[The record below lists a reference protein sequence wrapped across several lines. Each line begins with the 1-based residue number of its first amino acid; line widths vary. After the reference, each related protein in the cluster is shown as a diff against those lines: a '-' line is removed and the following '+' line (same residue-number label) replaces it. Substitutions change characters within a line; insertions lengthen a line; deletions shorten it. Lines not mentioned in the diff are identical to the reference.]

1 LSQVGG
7 SAGRRVGA
15 SSFWT
20 KVGRALLLHCPRCG
34 GGGIL
39 MSWFALR
46 DRCPTCGLTFT
57 RGEPSDYWLG
67 AYAIN
72 LVLAE
77 GLAAVIAL
85 AVLRVIWP
93 AYMPAQI
100 TGMVLAVALP
110 ILMFPW
116 SRTLW
121 LAWDLSFRPREEG
134 D

>member
-1 LSQVGG
+1 VL
-7 SAGRRVGA
+7 
-15 SSFWT
+15 
-20 KVGRALLLHCPRCG
+20 
-34 GGGIL
+34 
-39 MSWFALR
+39 
-46 DRCPTCGLTFT
+46 D
-57 RGEPSDYWLG
+57 RGEGSDYWLG

-85 AVLRVIWP
+85 AVLWATWP
-93 AYMPAQI
+93 KYMVAQVL
-100 TGMVLAVALP
+100 GMVLAVGLP
-110 ILMFPW
+110 ILLFPF